1 MAGPWEKFQT
11 NPAPVASGPWLQ
23 FQNDQSAAPAPSM
36 SGDELRAARAGDT
49 RAQMRLE
56 DIEYA
61 YDTAQARGDRAEQ
74 QAMADAYV
82 SREKADSPIFMGL
95 SDRVRGIARGV
106 PILGGAADELNA
118 VTAAPLSALGLTDNG
133 SAYEKALDYQRARD
147 RGFDA
152 AHPKE
157 SIALQLGGGLASGV
171 AAAPAAASVL
181 GSLPSTASSLGG
193 AIGLGAASG
202 AADGFARGEG
212 MQGRTEGGII
222 GGGIGAGVGL
232 VAPMI
237 GKGMS
242 SAYKAVAEAVN
253 ANRNLAPLGLSRP
266 AAEVLQRTL
275 EAEGTLGGRGAA
287 NIAAA
292 GPDAMLADAGYGSR
306 QLLDTVMQSG
316 GPGAS
321 LAREAVENR
330 ANAAGHRITA
340 ALDQHLGAP
349 VGLQSA
355 EEAIRAGSAPAR
367 GAAYDA
373 AYSLPVDYA
382 SPAGQRLEALV
393 RSRVPASV
401 INRANGLMRI
411 EGAQSR
417 QILANMADD
426 GTVTFEQL
434 PDVRQLDYIKR
445 ALDDVARAGDGAGA
459 LGGNTAE
466 GRAYGNLA
474 RELRDTLAGA
484 VPEYGTALRT
494 AAEPIAA
501 RRALEFGSEMMSPS
515 VSRDE
520 VARMLSGMTPPELA
534 QARAGIRSAIDE
546 KVANVRAVM
555 SDPNVDARQAA
566 QAIKDLSSDAARD
579 KVRLAIGDQAAGDL
593 FRDLDHAGRAF
604 ELRAGV
610 ARNSATY
617 PRQVMNETINAASDP
632 GPVGLLL
639 RGEVPKASKAVVQA
653 LTGLTPG
660 RDVRIGDE
668 VRAQIARALVGTR
681 GPQATDALRRI
692 VEALATSRTSEAAG
706 NALGTLAGGATAG
719 LGYQLGQQLISP
731 ELKK

>member
-1 MAGPWEKFQT
+1 MAGPWEKYQT
-11 NPAPVASGPWLQ
+11 SPTPVSSGPWLR
-23 FQNDQSAAPAPSM
+23 FQTDQTAAPAPSM

-49 RAQMRLE
+49 RAQMRPE
-56 DIEYA
+56 DIEFA
-61 YDTAQARGDRAEQ
+61 YDTAQARGDTAEQ
-74 QAMADAYV
+74 RAMADAYV
-82 SREKADSPIFMGL
+82 AREKADSPTLMGL

-118 VTAAPLSALGLTDNG
+118 ATAAPLSALGLSDDG
-133 SAYEKALDYQRARD
+133 KAYEKALDYQRARD

-157 SIALQLGGGLASGV
+157 SMALQLGGGLASGV
-171 AAAPAAASVL
+171 AAAPAAAGIL
-181 GSLPSTASSLGG
+181 GSLPNAAAVMTGATGG
-193 AIGLGAASG
+193 ALTG
-202 AADGFARGEG
+202 AADGFTRGEG
-212 MQGRTEGGII
+212 IEDRAGQGTLGGVL
-222 GGGIGAGVGL
+222 GGVIGAA
-232 VAPMI
+232 APAV
-237 GKGMS
+237 GKGIS
-242 SAYKAVAEAVN
+242 SAYKTIAEALN

-266 AAEVLQRTL
+266 AADVLQRTL
-275 EAEGTLGGRGAA
+275 EADGTLGGRGAA

-316 GPGAS
+316 GPGAAI
-321 LAREAVENR
+321 ARDAVERR
-330 ANAAGHRITA
+330 AATAGQRITG

-349 VGLQSA
+349 AGLQSA
-355 EEAIRAGSAPAR
+355 EEAIRTGSAPAR
-367 GAAYDA
+367 SAAYDA
-373 AYSLPVDYA
+373 AYALPIDYA

-393 RSRVPASV
+393 RDRVPASV
-401 INRANGLMRI
+401 ISRANGLMRI

-417 QILANMADD
+417 QILARVADD
-426 GTVTFEQL
+426 GRVTFEQL

-466 GRAYGNLA
+466 GRAYGALA
-474 RELRDTLAGA
+474 RDLRDTLAGA
-484 VPEYGTALRT
+484 VPEYRTALQT

-501 RRALEFGSEMMSPS
+501 RQALQFGSEMMSPS
-515 VSRDE
+515 VTRDE
-520 VARMLSGMTPPELA
+520 VARTLAGMTPPELA

-579 KVRLAIGDQAAGDL
+579 KVRLAIGDQAAADL
-593 FRDLDHAGRAF
+593 FRELDQAGRAF

-617 PRQVMNETINAASDP
+617 PRQAMNAAITAASEP
-632 GPVGLLL
+632 GPVGLLM
-639 RGEVPKASKAVVQA
+639 RGELPKATKAVVQA

-660 RDVRIGDE
+660 RDVRIGDDI
-668 VRAQIARALVGTR
+668 RAQIARVLVENR

-692 VEALATSRTSEAAG
+692 AEALATSRTSSAAG
-706 NALGTLAGGATAG
+706 DALGTLVGGATAG
-719 LGYQLGQQLISP
+719 LGYQSGRLWSERKQ
-731 ELKK
+731 